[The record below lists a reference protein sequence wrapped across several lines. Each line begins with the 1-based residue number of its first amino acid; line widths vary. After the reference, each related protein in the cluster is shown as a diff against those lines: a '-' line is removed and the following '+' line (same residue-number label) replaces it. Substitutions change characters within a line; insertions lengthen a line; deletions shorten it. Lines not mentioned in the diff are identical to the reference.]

1 LKPDN
6 FQIPTEAKYLKVVL
20 NHYLA
25 YQIKVS
31 KLIMFLMII
40 PTVVKLEE
48 TCVIKENLISVKNK
62 FAKTG
67 IIKEFKQEIRMQIN

>member
-1 LKPDN
+1 
-6 FQIPTEAKYLKVVL
+6 
-20 NHYLA
+20 
-25 YQIKVS
+25 
-31 KLIMFLMII
+31 MII

-48 TCVIKENLISVKNK
+48 TCVIKESLISVKNK